1 MLIVSHLNADTANFA
16 IRNQKITKVV
26 YLALARIERTCSFG
40 AGGKGLR

>member
-26 YLALARIERTCSFG
+26 YLALARNPKALARAES
-40 AGGKGLR
+40 